1 MFKHIL
7 LPTDGSALA
16 MKGVK
21 TGVRLAKAL
30 GARVTGVYVVA
41 PYIPPITPEAG
52 MYVPGTDL
60 GDYNKA
66 AEMHGEKALAA
77 LKRAAEAAG
86 VRCAT
91 EVVTRAQPWEGIL
104 KAARRARCDAIVI
117 ASHGRGGLGG
127 LLLGSQTARVLSHSK
142 IPVVVVR

>member
-1 MFKHIL
+1 MFKHLL
-7 LPTDGSALA
+7 LPTDGSPLAL
-16 MKGVK
+16 KGVK

-41 PYIPPITPEAG
+41 PYMPPITPEAG

-60 GDYNKA
+60 ADYNKA
-66 AEMHGEKALAA
+66 AEMHAEKALAA
-77 LKRAAEAAG
+77 LKRVAQAAG

-104 KAARRARCDAIVI
+104 KAAAKAKCDGIVI
-117 ASHGRGGLGG
+117 ASHGRGALKG
-127 LLLGSQTARVLSHSK
+127 LLLGSQTSRVLAHAK
-142 IPVVVVR
+142 IPVVVIR

>member
-7 LPTDGSALA
+7 IPTDGSPLA

-21 TGVRLAKAL
+21 AGVRLAKAL
-30 GARVTGVYVVA
+30 GARVTGVYVVP

-52 MYVPGTDL
+52 MYMPATAI
-60 GDYNKA
+60 GDYDKA
-66 AEMHGEKALAA
+66 ARMHGEKALAA
-77 LKRAAEAAG
+77 LERVAQAAG

-104 KAARRARCDAIVI
+104 KAARRARCDAVVI
-117 ASHGRGGLGG
+117 ASHGRGGLRG
-127 LLLGSQTARVLSHSK
+127 LILGSQTSRVLAHSTL
-142 IPVVVVR
+142 PVLVIR